1 MEAVRWKRATMCALG
16 AAIAAVEATHALAS
30 TLVAPAKPNVLYIIG
45 DDMRPQWNVYCPTC
59 GLKTPNLDALASDT
73 SGSRMQA
80 RVLDHTRGHIDLEI
94 LPDLP
99 GHGGKG
105 KGGARADCRF
115 GARRQPASA
124 TKELHNMHC
133 LR

>member
-1 MEAVRWKRATMCALG
+1 MEDGTYGSVKSLSSAFGPLG
-16 AAIAAVEATHALAS
+16 
-30 TLVAPAKPNVLYIIG
+30 
-45 DDMRPQWNVYCPTC
+45 
-59 GLKTPNLDALASDT
+59 
-73 SGSRMQA
+73 GSRMQA

-105 KGGARADCRF
+105 AGKGGARADCRF
-115 GARRQPASA
+115 GARRQQASA
-124 TKELHNMHC
+124 TKELHNMQC